1 MGLSKPAAHTRSSR
15 ARAGRPNVTSREELE
30 RLAFELFARDGFEAT
45 TIDDIAAA
53 AGIARRTFFRYHA
66 SKNDLVWGDFD
77 RQLERLRDLLDACPQ
92 GQPMMDALRET
103 VVSFNRFDF
112 NEVPWHRRRMELIL
126 RVPTLQADSTLR
138 FTAWRTLVSEFVAR
152 RTGQPSSALLPRQV
166 GHAVLATA
174 VAAYEQWLEEDDSQ
188 LTELLDAAMRE
199 LASGFSQHEPDL
211 PTAPPASR

>member
-1 MGLSKPAAHTRSSR
+1 MVLPNPAPRTGPPR
-15 ARAGRPNVTSREELE
+15 ARTGRPNVTSREQLE

-77 RQLERLRDLLDACPQ
+77 RQLERLGDLLAACPQ
-92 GQPMMDALRET
+92 TQPMMDALRET

-112 NEVPWHRRRMELIL
+112 REVPWHRRRMELIL

-138 FTAWRTLVSEFVAR
+138 FTAWRTLVSEFVAH
-152 RTGQPSSALLPRQV
+152 RTGRPSGALLPRQV

-174 VAAYEQWLEEDDSQ
+174 VAAYEQWLEEEDCQ

-199 LASGFSQHEPDL
+199 LSSGFSQHEPHLATGL
-211 PTAPPASR
+211 PPSA